1 MYIFFFYSEC
11 IITQS
16 IESQST
22 QEESAA
28 DEEKPPQQS
37 PLNNSQSLGDNTRNE
52 MGDLDAAVLVTPSL
66 TSKNDRI

>member
-1 MYIFFFYSEC
+1 MYVFFYSEC

-37 PLNNSQSLGDNTRNE
+37 SLNNFQSLGDNTRNE
-52 MGDLDAAVLVTPSL
+52 MGDAAVLVTPSL